1 MSDYKSPY
9 PYFGGKSRIAAAVWE
24 RLGADV
30 ANYVEPFFGSGA
42 VLLAR
47 PGFDPQTTRC
57 ETVNDIDGFISNFWR
72 ALQHDPEAVAHY
84 ADWPVNENDLHA
96 RHAWLVQN
104 HLDTLQ
110 PRLEGDPDYYDVK
123 VAGWWVWGMAVWI
136 GSGFCSGRGPWRS
149 VVTDDGV
156 RILANTGNNGQGVW
170 RQLVHLGDNGQGV
183 KRQLVHL
190 GTSGAGVSRRLVH
203 LGDNGRGVQ
212 RRLVHLGDGQKPGT
226 GECGLLAWMEALAE
240 RMRRVRVASGDWSRV
255 CGPSPTINIGVTAVF
270 LDPPYSKQAE
280 RYDDLYA
287 QDDMD
292 VAHAVREWA
301 IAHGDDPRYRIAL
314 CGYDVEHAMPD
325 NWTTLPWVGRD
336 GYTSTRKER
345 DNGNRYRET
354 VWFSPHCLPVV
365 EPSANGNGNY
375 VGALWDEA
383 HA

>member
-9 PYFGGKSRIAAAVWE
+9 PYFGGKSRIAAAVWQ

-30 ANYVEPFFGSGA
+30 RNYVEPFFGSGA

-47 PGFDPQTTRC
+47 PGFDPQTIGH
-57 ETVNDIDGFISNFWR
+57 ETVNDLDGFVSNFWR
-72 ALQHDPEAVAHY
+72 ALQHDPEGVAHY
-84 ADWPVNENDLHA
+84 ADWPVSENDLHA

-104 HLDTLQ
+104 HLGTLQ

-136 GSGFCSGRGPWRS
+136 GSGFCRGCGPWRS
-149 VVTDDGV
+149 VETADGV
-156 RILANTGNNGQGVW
+156 RVLTTGGDSDQGVW
-170 RQLVHLGDNGQGV
+170 RQLVHLGDGGKGV

-190 GTSGAGVSRRLVH
+190 G
-203 LGDNGRGVQ
+203 
-212 RRLVHLGDGQKPGT
+212 DGHRPGT

-255 CGPSPTINIGVTAVF
+255 CGLTPTVTLGVTAVF
-270 LDPPYSKQAE
+270 LDPPYSKEAG
-280 RYDDLYA
+280 RDGGLYA
-287 QDDMD
+287 QDSDS
-292 VAHAVREWA
+292 VAHDVREWA
-301 IAHGDDPRYRIAL
+301 LAHGDDPRYRIAL

-325 NWTTLPWVGRD
+325 NWTTLPWVGRN

>member
-9 PYFGGKSRIAAAVWE
+9 PYFGGKSSVAAAVWE

-30 ANYVEPFFGSGA
+30 RNYVEPFFGSGA

-47 PGFDPQTTRC
+47 PGFDSQTTRY
-57 ETVNDIDGFISNFWR
+57 ETVNDIDGFVSNFWR
-72 ALQHDPEAVAHY
+72 ALQHDPEGVAHY
-84 ADWPVNENDLHA
+84 ADWPVSENDLHA

-136 GSGFCSGRGPWRS
+136 GGGFCSGRGSWRS
-149 VVTDDGV
+149 VETADGV
-156 RILANTGNNGQGVW
+156 RILANTGNASQGVR
-170 RQLVHLGDNGQGV
+170 RQ
-183 KRQLVHL
+183 R
-190 GTSGAGVSRRLVH
+190 VH

-255 CGPSPTINIGVTAVF
+255 CGPSPTIRLGVTAVF
-270 LDPPYSKQAE
+270 LDPPYSKSAG
-280 RYDDLYA
+280 RADDLYA

-325 NWTTLPWVGRD
+325 NWTTLPWVGHT
-336 GYTSTRKER
+336 GYSGLRQTG
-345 DNGNRYRET
+345 NNNNRYRET
-354 VWFSPHCLPVV
+354 VWFSPHCLPVA
-365 EPSANGNGNY
+365 EPVANGNGNY
-375 VGALWDEA
+375 ARTLLDEA